1 MTRCSRWDTGCGCT
15 PGDNSWKPVLRS
27 ALDLLADE
35 IDAIYQYETRRLV
48 ADPWRLI
55 EHYIDVVLG
64 KVQATTLVREMA
76 SANLTGPQANR
87 IAQLAQAQL
96 HRQRMF
102 SSCGW
107 FFEQLD
113 RPEPRYVVAQ
123 AMRAI
128 QLVKQATEIDLGP
141 DLREALCAARCG
153 QTARPIGDW
162 TIRTAADL
170 YDEWAAR
177 QLGARSA

>member
-1 MTRCSRWDTGCGCT
+1 M
-15 PGDNSWKPVLRS
+15 
-27 ALDLLADE
+27 
-35 IDAIYQYETRRLV
+35 
-48 ADPWRLI
+48 
-55 EHYIDVVLG
+55 G
-64 KVQATTLVREMA
+64 KVQAMTLVREMA
-76 SANLTGPQANR
+76 AVNLTTAQSLR
-87 IAQLAQAQL
+87 VAQLAQAQL

-128 QLVKQATEIDLGP
+128 QLVKQATGIDLGANF
-141 DLREALCAARCG
+141 REALCAARCG
-153 QTARPIGDW
+153 PAPRPIGDR

-170 YDEWAAR
+170 YDEWTARLSAA
-177 QLGARSA
+177 